1 MLFARTGAP
10 AVWVLS
16 PSNPW
21 QSQEGISADGIIMLS
36 PKAEILFVCCLLP
49 FPGYDRFFFFFFSP
63 DVFRAPLQKL
73 SLWMCASHWDHS
85 LQAETFILLP
95 RCMRPWLNY
104 LPINAL
110 ASLLEKLVQ
119 NQLCTDVYS
128 ANAYKE
134 PRDPGMEHAV
144 EISTMLLLLM
154 WSLTFLCVN
163 KS

>member
-1 MLFARTGAP
+1 MA
-10 AVWVLS
+10 LS
-16 PSNPW
+16 CFP
-21 QSQEGISADGIIMLS
+21 
-36 PKAEILFVCCLLP
+36 PKAEILFVCYLP
-49 FPGYDRFFFFFFSP
+49 FSCYDSEGLFFFLLFFPP
-63 DVFRAPLQKL
+63 DAFRAPLLKL

-95 RCMRPWLNY
+95 RCMQPWLNY